1 MHCPFGFL
9 FVWLYVCVCAR
20 VETIFQWEGQCVC
33 VFQMDGKKI
42 KLVELMNSGNISL
55 LFPEPLFIQILSVV
69 YFWEYVWE
77 KKDWFIIWFYY
88 WFYLG
93 NKGINLSITSFS
105 VVLISTVCW
114 RRIYSP
120 IYSPL
125 AVDLGFVWIQ
135 SFKIIT
141 FRFFVFENI
150 FFFIRDCGWVFETYS
165 NYIFVKF
172 YFLLN
177 HLICWKEFLE
187 YTFYLVVC
195 KL

>member
-9 FVWLYVCVCAR
+9 FVWLYVCVHTR

-93 NKGINLSITSFS
+93 KKGINLSITSFFYCINFNCMLKKNLLS
-105 VVLISTVCW
+105 NILSFSSRFGFCMKLI
-114 RRIYSP
+114 
-120 IYSPL
+120 
-125 AVDLGFVWIQ
+125 F
-135 SFKIIT
+135 
-141 FRFFVFENI
+141 
-150 FFFIRDCGWVFETYS
+150 
-165 NYIFVKF
+165 
-172 YFLLN
+172 
-177 HLICWKEFLE
+177 
-187 YTFYLVVC
+187 
-195 KL
+195 